1 MSQALSGL
9 KVLDLTMNLPGPY
22 MTWILALLGAE
33 VIKIENPAGGD
44 YGRALMAS
52 GQSSPFFAAVNR
64 NKKSVSLN
72 LKHPEGKRLLLKLLD
87 HYDVLIEGFRPG
99 TMERLG
105 VGFEVTSVANP
116 RLIQVSISGYGQTG
130 PYRLRAG
137 HDLNYLALAGI
148 LGMTGTRDGEPA
160 IPGVQIA
167 DVAGG
172 SLMALTGLLAAV
184 IQRNQT
190 GKGQFV
196 DVSMFDGALSLA
208 TMVFSGVE
216 AGLEKA
222 EPGKMFLNGRFPC
235 YGLYRTSDGEYM
247 SLGAIEFKFWQN
259 FCTAIGREDLM
270 GGQFGGPEII
280 AELDKLFASRTL
292 GEWIQVMANA
302 DACCEPV
309 LKLDQAAKSQLVEA
323 RSMVNYG
330 PDGRRFL
337 GCPLKLSGSLPP
349 SDEPAPA
356 LGQHTREILA
366 QVGITDEE
374 IDFLTGEGVIVDCRY
389 LK

>member
-22 MTWILALLGAE
+22 MTWLLALLGAE
-33 VIKIENPAGGD
+33 VIKIENPIGGD
-44 YGRALMAS
+44 YSRALMA
-52 GQSSPFFAAVNR
+52 GEQSSPFFAAVNR

-87 HYDVLIEGFRPG
+87 HYDVLVEGFRPG

-105 VGFEVTSVANP
+105 VGFDVTSVANP

-172 SLMALTGLLAAV
+172 SLMAMTGLLAAV
-184 IQRNQT
+184 IQRERT
-190 GKGQFV
+190 GKGQLV
-196 DVSMFDGALSLA
+196 DVSMFHGVLSLA

-216 AGLEKA
+216 AGLESP
-222 EPGKMFLNGRFPC
+222 EPGKMFLNGRYPC

-247 SLGAIEFKFWQN
+247 SLGAIELKFWQD
-259 FCTAIGREDLM
+259 FCTAVGREDLM

-292 GEWIQVMANA
+292 GQWIEIMANA

-309 LKLDQAAKSQLVEA
+309 LKLDEAVQSPLADA
-323 RSMVNYG
+323 RSMANYG
-330 PDGRRFL
+330 PDGKRFL
-337 GCPLKLSGSLPP
+337 GCPLKLSESLPP
-349 SDEPAPA
+349 SDKPAPA
-356 LGQHTREILA
+356 LGQHTRDILA

-374 IDFLTGEGVIVDCRY
+374 MQSLASEGVI
-389 LK
+389 